1 MNVGRGGTNM
11 KIRLTILTENKKQRP
26 EELTEEQVAKAWQ
39 SVLNLLCACTSD
51 ETATVERCEFVEET
65 E

>member
-1 MNVGRGGTNM
+1 M

-26 EELTEEQVAKAWQ
+26 EELTEEQVAKVWQ

-51 ETATVERCEFVEET
+51 EAATVERCEFVEET